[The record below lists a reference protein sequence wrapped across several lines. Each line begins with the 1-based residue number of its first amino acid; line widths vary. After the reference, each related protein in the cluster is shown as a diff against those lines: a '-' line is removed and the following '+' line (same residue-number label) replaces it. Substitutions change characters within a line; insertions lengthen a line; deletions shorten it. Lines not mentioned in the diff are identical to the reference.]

1 MSLTRQIQLRKGT
14 VSLSV
19 FKGQTDGKVM
29 VSLDKEFVSRRVK
42 GPLFSESELYDLV
55 DIIADY
61 DEWESKVVNGKANGR
76 LLAEASSPQPTLPTS
91 YDTAAAQ
98 LEIEQAISEVS
109 INGHGRQEAEQTTR
123 KVSNG
128 HGRITV
134 LQTLPTFQYLHT
146 CSKCG
151 CHVQS
156 TLRLGG
162 AALKVCPACDHV
174 DRVIS

>member
-19 FKGQTDGKVM
+19 FKGEADGKVM
-29 VSLDKEFVSRRVK
+29 VSLDKDFVGRRVK
-42 GPLFSESELYDLV
+42 GPLFSEIELYDLV
-55 DIIADY
+55 DIIKDY
-61 DEWESKVVNGKANGR
+61 DEWESKVVNGKANGW
-76 LLAEASSPQPTLPTS
+76 LLAEAPSLQSALAAG

-98 LEIEQAISEVS
+98 REIEQAIRGVS
-109 INGHGRQEAEQTTR
+109 NNGHGRQQAIQTPAAGNSR
-123 KVSNG
+123 GK
-128 HGRITV
+128 ITA
-134 LQTLPTFQYLHT
+134 LPTLPKFQYLHT
-146 CSKCG
+146 CSTCG

-162 AALKVCPACDHV
+162 AALKVCSACDHV